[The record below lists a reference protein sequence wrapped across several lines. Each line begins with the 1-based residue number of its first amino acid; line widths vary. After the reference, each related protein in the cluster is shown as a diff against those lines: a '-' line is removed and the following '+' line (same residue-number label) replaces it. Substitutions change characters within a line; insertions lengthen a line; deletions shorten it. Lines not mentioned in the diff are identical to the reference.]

1 MTRLIQDLS
10 SLCQVVPVNLCL
22 LAAWKNA
29 AWDRF
34 VLLAQEVP
42 TPCLP
47 CLCVPN
53 TLCSCWSLFL
63 NRGVHL
69 SPYTSEIADIR
80 LEDLCSSLHTPA
92 SCDCSWQLQVSVYW
106 NKLLEKCSVACFLW
120 ITYGLV
126 CAGIFTLS
134 LGGSQI
140 EKGKGTVFEMLILWS
155 RAALSQRFFTWALY
169 MFILDLVEL
178 MSHLLEW
185 GGVLQKQVAS
195 PSCWNT
201 LSKCCKSR
209 SASLPARSVIASVF

>member
-1 MTRLIQDLS
+1 M
-10 SLCQVVPVNLCL
+10 VPVNLCL

-29 AWDRF
+29 SWDRF

-63 NRGVHL
+63 NQGVHL

-80 LEDLCSSLHTPA
+80 LLRTCVAHCTLQHTVIILGSFKFQSTETSCYRSALWPAFCGSHMALCVQESSHCLWEDHRL
-92 SCDCSWQLQVSVYW
+92 
-106 NKLLEKCSVACFLW
+106 KK
-120 ITYGLV
+120 G
-126 CAGIFTLS
+126 
-134 LGGSQI
+134 

-169 MFILDLVEL
+169 MFILDLEEL

-185 GGVLQKQVAS
+185 GGVFQKQVAS
-195 PSCWNT
+195 PFCWNT

-209 SASLPARSVIASVF
+209 SASLLARSVIASVF

>member
-1 MTRLIQDLS
+1 MRQVCLAGSRGTHTLS
-10 SLCQVVPVNLCL
+10 SLSLCAKYFVQL
-22 LAAWKNA
+22 LKSVSEPRGA
-29 AWDRF
+29 F
-34 VLLAQEVP
+34 E
-42 TPCLP
+42 
-47 CLCVPN
+47 
-53 TLCSCWSLFL
+53 SLHIW
-63 NRGVHL
+63 NCR
-69 SPYTSEIADIR
+69 YQT

-92 SCDCSWQLQVSVYW
+92 YCDYSWQLQVSVYW

-169 MFILDLVEL
+169 MFILDLEEL

-185 GGVLQKQVAS
+185 GGVLQKKLAS

-201 LSKCCKSR
+201 LSKCCKSE